1 MCNLT
6 HKSVSACLSTTET
19 IKFLMQKISVLVK
32 MWLFTYMYVQHRRL
46 GFLQTVSV
54 MVNKW
59 AEARH

>member
-19 IKFLMQKISVLVK
+19 IKFLMQK